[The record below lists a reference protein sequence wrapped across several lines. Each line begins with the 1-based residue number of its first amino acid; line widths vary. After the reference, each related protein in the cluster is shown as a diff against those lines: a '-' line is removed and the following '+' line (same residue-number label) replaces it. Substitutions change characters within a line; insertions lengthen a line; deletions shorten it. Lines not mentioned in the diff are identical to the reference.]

1 MHIASIVLGA
11 VSLLAAFAP
20 HLALQVLGAVLGG
33 AGIVMARRA
42 KRADYRL
49 DMPANVGFIMSVVG
63 VVLCLVGPVI
73 WLMSVAVLT
82 FA

>member
-1 MHIASIVLGA
+1 
-11 VSLLAAFAP
+11 
-20 HLALQVLGAVLGG
+20 
-33 AGIVMARRA
+33 MARRA

-73 WLMSVAVLT
+73 WLVSVAVLT

>member
-1 MHIASIVLGA
+1 MHIASTVLGA

-33 AGIVMARRA
+33 TGIVMARRA

-73 WLMSVAVLT
+73 WLVSIAVLT